1 MSTLQKALRTK
12 GPVYLLILPCILVLC
27 TIMFY
32 PIFQTVVFSFSKLS
46 FPSFSSSYIGLDN
59 FIKVFSKPEI
69 SKVLNNTLVWIVC
82 GIASR
87 FILGFW
93 AAIIFNIKVKGSMF
107 FRILCLL
114 PWTVPSIAAANL
126 WRWLLKADGGLFNEF
141 LQSAGL
147 GHFTNNWIGDP
158 HTALYSVLIAYAWQG
173 YPFVMLMLLA
183 GMQSIPKELYEAGK
197 IDGAHSVQLFRYI
210 TIPGLMP
217 IILVVLLLELING
230 LNTSDMLMVLTGGG
244 PAGATE
250 TIGLFIYRIGFTNF
264 DFGGASAISLALLL
278 FVILF
283 FVCYGIAANQAM
295 KRRDVQWSVK

>member
-1 MSTLQKALRTK
+1 L
-12 GPVYLLILPCILVLC
+12 VLPCILVLC
-27 TIMFY
+27 TMMFY

-59 FIKVFSKPEI
+59 FVKVFSKPEI
-69 SKVLNNTLVWIVC
+69 SKVLTNTLVWIVC

-107 FRILCLL
+107 FRVLCLL

-147 GHFTNNWIGDP
+147 GQFTNNWIGDP
-158 HTALYSVLIAYAWQG
+158 HTALYAVLVAYAWQG

-230 LNTSDMLMVLTGGG
+230 LNTSDMIMVLTGGG

-250 TIGLFIYRIGFTNF
+250 TIGLFIYRIGFINF

-278 FVILF
+278 FVIMF
-283 FVCYGIAANQAM
+283 FVCYGIAANHAM

>member
-1 MSTLQKALRTK
+1 M
-12 GPVYLLILPCILVLC
+12 
-27 TIMFY
+27 
-32 PIFQTVVFSFSKLS
+32 
-46 FPSFSSSYIGLDN
+46 
-59 FIKVFSKPEI
+59 
-69 SKVLNNTLVWIVC
+69 NNTLVWIIG

-93 AAIIFNIKVKGSMF
+93 AAIIFNIKVKGNMF

-114 PWTVPSIAAANL
+114 PWTIPSIAAANL
-126 WRWLLKADGGLFNEF
+126 WRWILKADIGVFNEF
-141 LQSAGL
+141 LQSIGL
-147 GHFTNNWIGDP
+147 GYLTNNWIGDP
-158 HTALYSVLIAYAWQG
+158 RTALWSVLVAYAWQG
-173 YPFVMLMLLA
+173 FPFVMLMLLA

-210 TIPGLMP
+210 TIPSLMP

-250 TIGLFIYRIGFTNF
+250 TIGLFIYRIGFVNF

-278 FVILF
+278 FVIILF
-283 FVCYGIAANQAM
+283 IFYGIAANQAM
-295 KRRDVQWSVK
+295 KRRDIQWSVK